1 MLVKKKINKI
11 IYLLLC
17 AGVII
22 FPYNIDLFLGL
33 RPLDIIIIVSSG
45 IFILS
50 NPLIDK
56 KILFLFLSFFF
67 IILFSNIFGIILH
80 KELDINKIIFF
91 YKYLFIF
98 LVPWMFVVTI
108 KNNEQIRC
116 FNIFFLVNF
125 IGLCAWSCL
134 YYILI
139 KYNFVDGSFRPSF
152 PALNYEQSDAHL
164 LSSYLGFSFL
174 FYVLYLRFFFK
185 HNIYLSAL
193 IILLSVL
200 GISFT
205 GSRTGTLAIVLYSF
219 YLIFNEIFLEKINLD
234 KLKKK
239 YFIFSVTLLIFLISI
254 YALLSLNYHFNSDTS
269 SSNSVLRSIDINFH
283 DLSATSRVAQLET
296 AIEDNHYFT
305 YLFGLG
311 LYNKKIWYD
320 GLFSQIISQGGILS
334 FFVLLNLI
342 FLIIY
347 RFIKSKKSNRHYN
360 LIFIVLVFYY
370 IVSNLIT
377 EFIFVS
383 RNAFP
388 VLIMLSVLFLSS
400 KNNISPRKLDK

>member
-22 FPYNIDLFLGL
+22 FPYNIDLFLSL

-98 LVPWMFVVTI
+98 LVPWMFVATI

-152 PALNYEQSDAHL
+152 PALSYNKSDAHL

-200 GISFT
+200 GILYT
-205 GSRTGTLAIVLYSF
+205 GSRTGTLAVVLYFF
-219 YLIFNEIFLEKINLD
+219 YLIFNEIFLKKKNLD

-239 YFIFSVTLLIFLISI
+239 YFIFSVSLLIFLISI
-254 YALLSLNYHFNSDTS
+254 YALLFSNYQYDSDNSLPNSL
-269 SSNSVLRSIDINFH
+269 LRSIDINFH
-283 DLSATSRVAQLET
+283 DLSATSRVAQLEI

-388 VLIMLSVLFLSS
+388 VLIMLSVIFLSS
-400 KNNISPRKLDK
+400 KNNISLRKLDK